1 MKKNIPNI
9 LTVIRILMIPVLIVL
24 FFVEFEGHRLAAALV
39 YFFACLTDF
48 FDGYLARK
56 NNLVT
61 NFGKF
66 IDPIADKMIIAC
78 SLVAICVT
86 DPIVEP
92 AWVYKIVIAVCTM
105 LILSRELMISV
116 FRTIAADK
124 KVVLAA
130 DMFGKVKTLVQMMAL
145 FALLPIADFV
155 VWNYWAG
162 VVFFYGG
169 IILLA
174 LATVLTVTSGI
185 HYIVKNR
192 VVLEDTPVQ
201 EECTDSVIDTEENRE
216 ALED

>member
-9 LTVIRILMIPVLIVL
+9 LTVIRMLMIPILIVL

-86 DPIVEP
+86 EPIVEP
-92 AWVYKIVIAVCTM
+92 VGVYKIVIAVCTM

-124 KVVLAA
+124 RVVLAA
-130 DMFGKVKTLVQMMAL
+130 DMLGKIKTLVQMMAL

-155 VWNYWAG
+155 VWNELAG
-162 VVFFYGG
+162 IVFFYGG
-169 IILLA
+169 FILLV
-174 LATVLTVTSGI
+174 LATILTVISGV

-192 VVLEDTPVQ
+192 AVLED
-201 EECTDSVIDTEENRE
+201 
-216 ALED
+216 

>member
-1 MKKNIPNI
+1 MNKNIPNI
-9 LTVIRILMIPVLIVL
+9 LTVIRILMIPILIVL

-48 FDGYLARK
+48 FDGFLARK
-56 NNLVT
+56 NNLVS

-78 SLVAICVT
+78 CLVAICVT
-86 DPIVEP
+86 EPIVEP
-92 AWVYKIVIAVCTM
+92 VALYRILIAVCTM

-124 KVVLAA
+124 RIVLAA
-130 DMFGKVKTLVQMMAL
+130 DMLGKFKTLVQMMAL

-155 VWNYWAG
+155 VWNELAG
-162 VVFFYGG
+162 IVFFYGG
-169 IILLA
+169 FILLV
-174 LATVLTVTSGI
+174 LATVLTVVSGI

-192 VVLEDTPVQ
+192 VVLED
-201 EECTDSVIDTEENRE
+201 
-216 ALED
+216 

>member
-1 MKKNIPNI
+1 MKKNVPNI
-9 LTVIRILMIPVLIVL
+9 LTVIRILMIPILIVL

-78 SLVAICVT
+78 SLVAICVV

-130 DMFGKVKTLVQMMAL
+130 DMFGKIKTLVQMMAL
-145 FALLPIADFV
+145 FALLPVTDFV
-155 VWNYWAG
+155 VWNELAG
-162 VVFFYGG
+162 IVFFYGG
-169 IILLA
+169 VILLS
-174 LATVLTVTSGI
+174 LATILTVTSGV
-185 HYIVKNR
+185 HYIIKNR
-192 VVLEDTPVQ
+192 VVLEDTPAQ
-201 EECTDSVIDTEENRE
+201 EEDTDSVKDIEKNSKVS
-216 ALED
+216 ED

>member
-1 MKKNIPNI
+1 MSKNLPNI
-9 LTVIRILMIPVLIVL
+9 LTIIRILMIPIMVAL
-24 FFVEFEGHRLAAALV
+24 FFIEFEGHTLAAALV

-86 DPIVEP
+86 EPIVAP
-92 AWVYKIVIAVCTM
+92 QKVYTIVIALCTM

-116 FRTIAADK
+116 FRTVAADK
-124 KVVLAA
+124 GVVLAA
-130 DMFGKVKTLVQMMAL
+130 DMFGKLKTVVQMMAL
-145 FALLPIADFV
+145 FALLPVTDFV
-155 VWNYWAG
+155 VWNKLAG
-162 VVFFYGG
+162 EVFFYAGFG
-169 IILLA
+169 LLA
-174 LATVLTVTSGI
+174 LATVLTVVSGV

-192 VVLEDTPVQ
+192 VVLEG
-201 EECTDSVIDTEENRE
+201 
-216 ALED
+216 

>member
-1 MKKNIPNI
+1 MKKNVPNI
-9 LTVIRILMIPVLIVL
+9 LTVIRMLMIPILIVL

-56 NNLVT
+56 NNLVS

-78 SLVAICVT
+78 SLVAICVA
-86 DPIVEP
+86 DPVLAAYGGHLYVEP
-92 AWVYKIVIAVCTM
+92 SSTHKIIIAVCTM

-130 DMFGKVKTLVQMMAL
+130 DMLGKFKTLVQMMAL
-145 FALLPIADFV
+145 FALLPVADFV
-155 VWNYWAG
+155 VWNPLAG
-162 VVFFYGG
+162 IVFFYGG
-169 IILLA
+169 LILLV
-174 LATVLTVTSGI
+174 LATVLTVVSGV

-192 VVLEDTPVQ
+192 QVLED
-201 EECTDSVIDTEENRE
+201 
-216 ALED
+216 

>member
-9 LTVIRILMIPVLIVL
+9 LTVIRMLMIPVLIVL
-24 FFVEFEGHRLAAALV
+24 FFVEFEGHTLAAALV

-86 DPIVEP
+86 EPIVQP
-92 AWVYKIVIAVCTM
+92 SHVYKIIIAVCTM
-105 LILSRELMISV
+105 MILSRELMISV
-116 FRTIAADK
+116 FRTIAANK
-124 KVVLAA
+124 QVVLAA
-130 DMFGKVKTLVQMMAL
+130 DMFGKVKTVVQMMAL
-145 FALLPIADFV
+145 FALLPVTDFV
-155 VWNYWAG
+155 VWNELAG
-162 VVFFYGG
+162 IVFFYGG
-169 IILLA
+169 FALLA

-185 HYIVKNR
+185 HYILKNK
-192 VVLEDTPVQ
+192 VVLED
-201 EECTDSVIDTEENRE
+201 
-216 ALED
+216 

>member
-9 LTVIRILMIPVLIVL
+9 LTVIRMLMIPILIAL
-24 FFVEFEGHRLAAALV
+24 FFIEFEGHRLAAALV

-56 NNLVT
+56 NNLVS

-92 AWVYKIVIAVCTM
+92 AGVYKIIIAICTM

-124 KVVLAA
+124 RVVLAA
-130 DMFGKVKTLVQMMAL
+130 DMMGKLKTLVQMMAL

-155 VWNYWAG
+155 VWNELAG
-162 VVFFYGG
+162 IVFFYGG
-169 IILLA
+169 FGLLV
-174 LATVLTVTSGI
+174 LATVLTVVSGI
-185 HYIVKNR
+185 HYIVKHK
-192 VVLEDTPVQ
+192 VVLED
-201 EECTDSVIDTEENRE
+201 
-216 ALED
+216 

>member
-9 LTVIRILMIPVLIVL
+9 LTIIRILMIPVLIIL

-92 AWVYKIVIAVCTM
+92 VVVYKTLIAICTM

-124 KVVLAA
+124 RVVLAA

-145 FALLPIADFV
+145 FALLPVADFV
-155 VWNYWAG
+155 VWNKLAG
-162 VVFFYGG
+162 EVFFYGG
-169 IILLA
+169 FILLA
-174 LATVLTVTSGI
+174 LATVLTVVSGI
-185 HYIVKNR
+185 HYIVKNK
-192 VVLEDTPVQ
+192 VVLED
-201 EECTDSVIDTEENRE
+201 
-216 ALED
+216 